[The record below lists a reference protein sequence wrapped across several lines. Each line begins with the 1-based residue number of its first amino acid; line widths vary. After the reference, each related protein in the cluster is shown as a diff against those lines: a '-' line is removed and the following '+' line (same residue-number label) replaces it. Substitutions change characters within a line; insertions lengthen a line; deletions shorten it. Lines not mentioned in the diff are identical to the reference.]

1 MTATKTFGVFDW
13 TGKRLFN
20 GKTWDTFLD
29 AWEAVYEVA
38 RKELGE
44 DCSEKDWDDF
54 LGEYYVEELENEET

>member
-1 MTATKTFGVFDW
+1 MSKPQFGVFDW

-20 GKTWDTFLD
+20 GKSWDSFED

-44 DCSEKDWDDF
+44 DPPEKDWADF
-54 LGEYYVEELENEET
+54 VGEYHVDPVEN